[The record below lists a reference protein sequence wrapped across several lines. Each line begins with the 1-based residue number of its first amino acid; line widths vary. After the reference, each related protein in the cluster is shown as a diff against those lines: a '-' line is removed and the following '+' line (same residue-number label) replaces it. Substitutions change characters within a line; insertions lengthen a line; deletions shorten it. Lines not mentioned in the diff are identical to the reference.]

1 MAERR
6 AWGYI
11 GMSYD
16 SACEEIIK
24 REYLSDFMRKS
35 GYEVMGV
42 TVGHDGNSVLDVLN
56 CGLMNQLLAS
66 ANDNR
71 MDIVLMA
78 DYCFSSRLPSPGIED
93 RVQMYDECMRLMGQ
107 YQVDVST
114 ERRTPSSGF
123 VFMRIKYPVKV
134 RQDRASVSRGD
145 GATPTLPCQ

>member
-1 MAERR
+1 MADKR

-11 GMSYD
+11 GMSYN
-16 SACEEIIK
+16 SACEEIVK
-24 REYLSDFMRKS
+24 REYLSDFMCKS
-35 GYEVMGV
+35 GYKVMGV

-66 ANDNR
+66 TNDNR

-78 DYCFSSRLPSPGIED
+78 DYCFGSRLPSPSIED
-93 RVQMYDECMRLMGQ
+93 RVQMYADCTRLMEQ
-107 YQVDVST
+107 YHVDVSV

-134 RQDRASVSRGD
+134 RQDRASVSGGD
-145 GATPTLPCQ
+145 GTTPTLPCQ

>member
-1 MAERR
+1 MAGKR

-11 GMSYD
+11 GMNYD
-16 SACEEIIK
+16 SACEEIVK
-24 REYLSDFMRKS
+24 RDYLSDFMQTQ
-35 GYEVMGV
+35 GYEVMCV
-42 TVGHDGNSVLDVLN
+42 SVGHDGNSVLDVLN
-56 CGLMNQLLAS
+56 CGLMSQLLAS

-71 MDIVLMA
+71 IDIVLMA
-78 DYCFSSRLPSPGIED
+78 DYSIGSQFPSPGIADLVEMFD
-93 RVQMYDECMRLMGQ
+93 DCTRLMEE